1 MEEINNEKLP
11 TYMRWLAL
19 AMLLQW
25 LFLAHGHYLVGWII
39 KTYLWNS
46 INCSAG
52 NDAKLSEIA
61 LAIED
66 ALSNHEETK
75 RAIPDIV

>member
-1 MEEINNEKLP
+1 MIQPCGLDHKNLP
-11 TYMRWLAL
+11 FGIQLIAP
-19 AMLLQW
+19 
-25 LFLAHGHYLVGWII
+25 
-39 KTYLWNS
+39 
-46 INCSAG
+46 AG